1 MAKVAKTT
9 GNVVDA
15 DQAVLDLLKKVAAK
29 KEEIKKAKTRPSWK
43 TNCVFTSEPGVTSPF
58 TVCNIQVVRE
68 VRKLIEIRAILNTK
82 ESALKQAAED
92 LGVEFDGTW
101 QGFAIE
107 DWKEDITTRVEQLQL
122 DKNEKELEELDARVN
137 KLVSPEQRREME
149 LKALMEILK

>member
-1 MAKVAKTT
+1 MAKVAKTA

-43 TNCVFTSEPGVTSPF
+43 TNCVFTSEPGVTSSY
-58 TVCNIQVVRE
+58 VCNIQVVRE
-68 VRKLIEIRAILNTK
+68 VRKLIEIQAHLNTK
-82 ESALKQAAED
+82 EAAMKQAAEE

-107 DWKEDITTRVEQLQL
+107 DWKEDIKTRIEQLQL